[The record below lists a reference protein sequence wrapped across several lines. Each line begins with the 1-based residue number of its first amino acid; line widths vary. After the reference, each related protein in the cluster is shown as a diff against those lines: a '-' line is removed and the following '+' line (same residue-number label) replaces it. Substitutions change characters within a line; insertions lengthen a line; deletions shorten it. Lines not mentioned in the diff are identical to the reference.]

1 MSNTTPELKIF
12 SVCYRPP
19 FSQGLN
25 TFIIDHVTSSMVS
38 PHKGILDERETEHYL
53 FLKIIEAIEQ
63 YDPGISKSDQLLL
76 DKLYKEEIEFVEL

>member
-19 FSQGLN
+19 FSQGMN

-38 PHKGILDERETEHYL
+38 PHKGTLDKRETEHYL
-53 FLKIIEAIEQ
+53 FKKIIEAIEEHN
-63 YDPGISKSDQLLL
+63 PSISNSDQLLL
-76 DKLYKEEIEFVEL
+76 DKLYEAEIEFVEL

>member
-1 MSNTTPELKIF
+1 MAKTTSELKLF

-19 FSQGLN
+19 FSQSMD

-38 PHKGILDERETEHYL
+38 PHKGTLDERETEHYL

-63 YDPGISKSDQLLL
+63 HTPSISKSDQLLL
-76 DKLYKEEIEFVEL
+76 DKLYEAEIEFVEL

>member
-25 TFIIDHVTSSMVS
+25 TFIVDHVTSSMVS
-38 PHKGILDERETEHYL
+38 PHKGTLEERETEHYL
-53 FLKIIEAIEQ
+53 FSKIIEAIEE
-63 YDPGISKSDQLLL
+63 YDPSISNSDQLLL
-76 DKLYKEEIEFVEL
+76 DKLYKEETEFVEL